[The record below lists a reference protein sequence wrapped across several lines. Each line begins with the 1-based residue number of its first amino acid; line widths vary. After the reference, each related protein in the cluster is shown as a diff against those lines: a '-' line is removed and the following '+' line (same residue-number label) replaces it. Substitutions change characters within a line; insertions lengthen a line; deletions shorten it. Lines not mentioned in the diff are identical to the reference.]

1 MMKENTI
8 KIFSRSFKENW
19 DLPAVTDYNTKST
32 LTYGEFAQLI
42 AKIQLFYNEIGIKR
56 GDHIALIGK
65 NTPSWVAT
73 FMATITYGAVIVP
86 ILQEFNPNDAQHIIN
101 HSDSVLLMSSK
112 AVFDSIDFDMLHKV
126 RAAISLDDVSLLAQK
141 EGETVGEALA
151 KVDDL
156 FKAAYPDGFTPAHV
170 KYPEI
175 DNKELMVINYTSG
188 TTGFSKGVMITGNNL
203 AGNIVYGIDSQ
214 LCFRGSKVV
223 SFLPLAHAYGC
234 AFDMLCQ
241 LAVGAHITLLG
252 RIPSPKIIVKAMNEI
267 HPNLVITVP
276 LVLEKIYTKLIVPKI
291 SKGMLRWA
299 LAVPLLDNRIYDQ
312 IRKQLVD
319 AFGGNFEEVIVGGAP
334 FNAEVEEFLYKIRF
348 PFTVGYGMTECAPLV
363 SHTPWREFVLHS
375 AGRVLPGI
383 MEAKILSDDPENTP
397 GEICVKGEN
406 VMMGYYHNY
415 EATDKVLDDDGW
427 LHTGDMGTLSPDGT
441 IFIRGRLKTMLL
453 GANGQNIYPEEIEA
467 KLNNMAY
474 VNESLVVEREG
485 KLVGLVYPDYDVMDA
500 QGITRD
506 KLPDLMAQ
514 VLAELNKLVAPYERL
529 SRIELMANEFQK
541 TPKRSIKRF
550 LYSH

>member
-42 AKIQLFYNEIGIKR
+42 AKIHLFYNEIDIKR

-514 VLAELNKLVAPYERL
+514 VLTELNKLVAPYERL

>member
-1 MMKENTI
+1 MIKENTI
-8 KIFSRSFKENW
+8 EFFSKSFKDNW
-19 DLPAVTDYNTKST
+19 ELPAVSDYNTKKT
-32 LTYGEFAQLI
+32 LTYGQLAECI
-42 AKIQLFYNEIGIKR
+42 AKTHLFYKEIGIKK

-65 NTPSWVAT
+65 NTPSWVVT

-101 HSDSVLLMSSK
+101 HSESVLLMSSK
-112 AVFDSIDFDMLHKV
+112 AIFDTLDFDMLHKV
-126 RAAISLDDVSLLAQK
+126 RAAISLDDQSLLAQK
-141 EGETVGEALA
+141 EGETVGQALG
-151 KVDDL
+151 KVEDL
-156 FKAAYPDGFTPAHV
+156 FKAAYPQGFTPADV
-170 KYPEI
+170 KYPKISNE
-175 DNKELMVINYTSG
+175 ELMVINYTSG

-203 AGNIVYGIDSQ
+203 AGNIVYGLDSQ
-214 LCFRGSKVV
+214 LCFRGGKVV

-241 LAVGAHITLLG
+241 LAAGGHITLLG

-299 LAVPLLDNRIYDQ
+299 LAVPLLDTRIYDQ

-383 MEAKILSDDPENTP
+383 MEAKILSDDPENIP

-406 VMMGYYHNY
+406 VMKGYYHNY

-427 LHTGDMGTLSPDGT
+427 LHTGDMGTLTPDGT

-453 GANGQNIYPEEIEA
+453 SANGQNIYPEEIEA

-474 VNESLVVEREG
+474 VNESLVVERDG

-506 KLPDLMAQ
+506 KLPELMNQ

-529 SRIELMANEFQK
+529 ARIELMANEFQK